1 LLTLA
6 LVVQIVVL
14 FGTPLLVGLWLNRR
28 WAVSWMPFLGG
39 ALAFVASWVVVSLL
53 PTGSALN
60 LVLMSIT
67 QMAALYVIYR
77 FQLKTVRTERE
88 AVMVGVGQAGIEL
101 MLLGVI
107 AIFTL
112 LQLLPLRNATD
123 DTLID
128 LTARI
133 EGISAEEV
141 QPSQLDELRDRIDS
155 YWDRP
160 WYSPAVQ
167 LIQPLAFLPILAS
180 LAVIVLWAVTQNNL
194 RPLLGA
200 MALYYLSRALPA
212 YAAAAAGPLPWIVLS
227 LLFGGIAIWFLK
239 RLHPVVQR
247 QNELALS
254 DRRSA
259 RKSGD
264 QTR

>member
-1 LLTLA
+1 MLTIALIFQVAVLLGA
-6 LVVQIVVL
+6 PIS
-14 FGTPLLVGLWLNRR
+14 VGLWLNRR

-67 QMAALYVIYR
+67 QMGALYVIYR

-88 AVMVGVGQAGIEL
+88 AIMVGVGQAGIEL
-101 MLLGVI
+101 MLLAVI

-112 LQLLPLRNATD
+112 VQLLPLQNATD

-133 EGISAEEV
+133 EGISEEEV
-141 QPSQLDELRDRIDS
+141 QPSQLDEIRDRIDN
-155 YWDRP
+155 YWNRP
-160 WYSPAVQ
+160 WYSPVIQ
-167 LIQPLAFLPILAS
+167 LMQPLAFLPIQAS
-180 LAVIVLWAVTQNNL
+180 LAVIVLWALTQGDIRL
-194 RPLLGA
+194 LLGA
-200 MALYYLSRALPA
+200 MALHYLSRALPV
-212 YAAAAAGPLPWIVLS
+212 YAAAAVGIIPWMGLS

-239 RLHPVVQR
+239 RLHPVVQQ
-247 QNELALS
+247 QNEMALG
-254 DRRSA
+254 DRGSA
-259 RKSGD
+259 
-264 QTR
+264 